1 MESSSSSL
9 PPVADEVPREECGDV
24 NRGSIGHHRTRCELP
39 APGIYT
45 PKTPPMFRVFFP
57 TRGWIPSLLQD
68 VRHGLTPSDL
78 QWTEYEWS
86 QYGRADFFRHLNSNL
101 FEAKGFNIPIYPM
114 YPLVIK
120 LGNGISTILF
130 EHFPN
135 MFIIIPAVRT
145 PDGIPWYTNCQ

>member
-1 MESSSSSL
+1 MR
-9 PPVADEVPREECGDV
+9 AARTGDLHTKNPTDV
-24 NRGSIGHHRTRCELP
+24 SG
-39 APGIYT
+39 
-45 PKTPPMFRVFFP
+45 FFP
-57 TRGWIPSLLQD
+57 DPGMDSQFVARCSSWLDS
-68 VRHGLTPSDL
+68 SDL

-145 PDGIPWYTNCQ
+145 PDGIPIASD